1 MSRGEAPNWSDQWGS
16 GGLYDAD
23 HREDRTAEAEAKG
36 KGKGKRMAEVKATA
50 AVGMEKAKT
59 AAVAGAQKVKSGT
72 AVGFKWV
79 KEQYQKRSGA
89 GAGSK

>member
-16 GGLYDAD
+16 GGCTM
-23 HREDRTAEAEAKG
+23 RIGRGRGGEG
-36 KGKGKRMAEVKATA
+36 GWGKGKRMAEVKATA

-79 KEQYQKRSGA
+79 KEQYQKKKRSGA
-89 GAGSK
+89 AGSSKV

>member
-1 MSRGEAPNWSDQWGS
+1 
-16 GGLYDAD
+16 
-23 HREDRTAEAEAKG
+23 
-36 KGKGKRMAEVKATA
+36 MAEVKATA

-79 KEQYQKRSGA
+79 KEQYQKKKRSGA
-89 GAGSK
+89 AGSSKV